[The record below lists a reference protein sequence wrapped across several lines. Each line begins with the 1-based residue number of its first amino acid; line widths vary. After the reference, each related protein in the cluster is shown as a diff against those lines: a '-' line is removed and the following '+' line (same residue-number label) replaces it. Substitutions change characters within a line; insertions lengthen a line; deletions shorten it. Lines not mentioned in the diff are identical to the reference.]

1 MQKRSNGKIS
11 FNFTNEQQERFTLL
25 YEETRKLHPELIDD
39 EIARERTKVILAH
52 YIINEEKIN
61 KDMED
66 KEKELTIAFD
76 QNILSEI

>member
-1 MQKRSNGKIS
+1 MQRRSNGKVS
-11 FNFTNEQQERFTLL
+11 FNLTDEQQDRFTLL
-25 YEETRKLHPELIDD
+25 YAETKKLYPELTDD

-61 KDMED
+61 KDME
-66 KEKELTIAFD
+66 EKELTVAFD